1 MLRPLVTYDKVETT
15 ALAQRIGTYET
26 SILPFDDCC
35 SLFVPAH
42 PATRARVEDAA
53 KAEAKL
59 DVAAEVAAAVAGER
73 ADRDHLIRSPM
84 IVDSPMPASS
94 QHPTAPASADREPA
108 TLAEKHARLRAVI
121 AGYGSALVCFSG
133 GVDSTLL
140 LRVAHDVL
148 GDRCTALTT
157 VSVTMA
163 ASERQAARDLAAL
176 IGARLELV
184 DSHELERPGFAEN
197 PVNRC
202 YHCKAELLE
211 IARPRAD
218 ALGLARGPARHQP
231 RRSRRPPSW
240 PRAADERGARHPL
253 VDAGFTKPDVRA
265 LSRELGLPTWDK
277 PQLACL
283 SSRFPYGTEI
293 TPERLQRV
301 DAFEDGLRALG
312 FRQLRVRYHG
322 EVARLEIDVA
332 DMPRVLE
339 PGVRES
345 IVALGRAQ
353 GFTFVALDLAGFSS
367 GSLNKLIALRP
378 R

>member
-1 MLRPLVTYDKVETT
+1 MID
-15 ALAQRIGTYET
+15 
-26 SILPFDDCC
+26 
-35 SLFVPAH
+35 
-42 PATRARVEDAA
+42 
-53 KAEAKL
+53 
-59 DVAAEVAAAVAGER
+59 
-73 ADRDHLIRSPM
+73 RSPM
-84 IVDSPMPASS
+84 QPAASPTP
-94 QHPTAPASADREPA
+94 SAVSA
-108 TLAEKHARLRAVI
+108 ALADKHARLREVI
-121 AGYGSALVCFSG
+121 GGYGSALVCFSG

-163 ASERQAARDLAAL
+163 GSERQAARDLAAL
-176 IGARLELV
+176 IGVRIELC
-184 DSHELERPGFAEN
+184 DSHELERPGFAQN
-197 PVNRC
+197 PTNRC
-202 YHCKAELLE
+202 YHCKAELME
-211 IARPRAD
+211 IARPRAE
-218 ALGLARGPARHQP
+218 ALGLTEVLLGTNLDDLGDH
-231 RRSRRPPSW
+231 RPGLA
-240 PRAADERGARHPL
+240 AADERGARHPL

-265 LSRELGLPTWDK
+265 LSRQLGLPTWNK

-322 EVARLEIDVA
+322 EVARLEIDLHEMA
-332 DMPRVLE
+332 HALE
-339 PGVRES
+339 PGVREA
-345 IVALGRAQ
+345 IVDLGRAQ

>member
-1 MLRPLVTYDKVETT
+1 MK
-15 ALAQRIGTYET
+15 
-26 SILPFDDCC
+26 
-35 SLFVPAH
+35 
-42 PATRARVEDAA
+42 
-53 KAEAKL
+53 
-59 DVAAEVAAAVAGER
+59 
-73 ADRDHLIRSPM
+73 
-84 IVDSPMPASS
+84 PASS
-94 QHPTAPASADREPA
+94 RHPTAPASATA
-108 TLAEKHARLRAVI
+108 LTLAEKHARLRALI
-121 AGYGSALVCFSG
+121 AEYGSALVCFSG

-148 GDRCTALTT
+148 GERCTALTT

-176 IGARLELV
+176 IGARLELCE
-184 DSHELERPGFAEN
+184 SNELERPGFAEN

-218 ALGLARGPARHQP
+218 ALALREVLLGTNLDDLGDHRPGLA
-231 RRSRRPPSW
+231 
-240 PRAADERGARHPL
+240 AADERGARHPL

-265 LSRELGLPTWDK
+265 LSRELGLPTWNK

-301 DAFEDGLRALG
+301 DAFEAGLRALG

-322 EVARLEIDVA
+322 DVARLEVDVA
-332 DMPRVLE
+332 EMPRALE

-353 GFTFVALDLAGFSS
+353 GFTFVALDLAGFTS